1 MTEKISNKKIFIIGV
16 TGSLGNNLVSRFID
30 DKLNNHIIGYSRDE
44 CKQWE
49 LKLKYPLNKNLE
61 LNLGDIRNYS
71 RLETCLL
78 RSKPNIIIIAAALK
92 HIDRCEFAIEE
103 CVDTD
108 FVGTCNVLN
117 CIEKNKWS
125 ELETIVFVSSD
136 KACSPINAYGMAKAL
151 SERRI
156 IESSYYIPYLKF
168 VNVRY
173 GNVLNSR
180 GSIIPALHNQG
191 IDPNVKEF
199 KLTSELM
206 TRFVMTLDQSVD
218 LIIQAI
224 LYGKTGDTII
234 PELVSMNVKD
244 LFEIFSE
251 IYNKPI
257 KVTGIRPGEKM
268 LESLINDTQA
278 MSMDKINGYYHIR
291 PSYSGICKPEQ
302 ARDYNSKLNP
312 LTKEELKT
320 YLEKLDLI

>member
-1 MTEKISNKKIFIIGV
+1 MTDICNKKIFIIGI
-16 TGSLGNNLVSRFID
+16 TGSLGNNLVSRFI
-30 DKLNNHIIGYSRDE
+30 KPELNNLIIGYSRDE

-78 RSKPNIIIIAAALK
+78 RSRPNIIIIAAALK

-108 FVGTCNVLN
+108 FNGTNNVLN
-117 CIEKNKWS
+117 CVEKNKWS
-125 ELETIVFVSSD
+125 ELETVIFVSSD

-151 SERRI
+151 SERRL
-156 IESSYYIPYLKF
+156 IESSFYIPKIKF

-180 GSIIPALHNQG
+180 GSIIPCLHNQG
-191 IDPNVKEF
+191 IDPKVSEF

-218 LIIQAI
+218 LIIHGI
-224 LYGKTGDTII
+224 INGKTGDTII

-251 IYNKPI
+251 LYNKPI
-257 KVTGIRPGEKM
+257 KITGIRPGEKM

-278 MSMDKINGYYHIR
+278 MSMEKVNDYYHIR

-302 ARDYNSKLNP
+302 ARDYNSKINP
-312 LTKEELKT
+312 LTKHELKN
-320 YLEKLDLI
+320 YLLDLNLI

>member
-1 MTEKISNKKIFIIGV
+1 MTEIYNKKIFIIGI
-16 TGSLGNNLVSRFID
+16 TGSLGNTLVSRFI
-30 DKLNNHIIGYSRDE
+30 KPELNNYIIGYSRDE

-71 RLETCLL
+71 RLETCLV

-108 FVGTCNVLN
+108 FNGTNNVLN
-117 CIEKNKWS
+117 CVEKNKWA
-125 ELETIVFVSSD
+125 ELETVIFVSSD

-156 IESSYYIPYLKF
+156 IESSFYIPEIKF

-180 GSIIPALHNQG
+180 GSIIPCLHNQG
-191 IDPNVKEF
+191 IDPKVSEF

-218 LIIQAI
+218 LIIHGI
-224 LYGKTGDTII
+224 IYGKTGDTII

-251 IYNKPI
+251 LYNKPI
-257 KVTGIRPGEKM
+257 KITGIRPGEKM

-278 MSMDKINGYYHIR
+278 MSMEKVNDYYHIR

-302 ARDYNSKLNP
+302 ARDYNSKINP
-312 LTKEELKT
+312 LTKHELKN
-320 YLEKLDLI
+320 YLQSLDLI